1 MDTEKTNTPPVKQE
15 NQVKEKPPWD
25 DMLIDIF
32 KQLLQLSKFTYG
44 TKKSF

>member
-1 MDTEKTNTPPVKQE
+1 MNTEETNPPVKEE
-15 NQVKEKPPWD
+15 NKVTEEKPAWD
-25 DMLIDIF
+25 DALIDIF